1 MRLFKKNKQSLIG
14 EGALTKLSAV
24 IDQKQKRLAEYLGR
38 QTAYWNRSAKITAL
52 AIFCLLFGG
61 ACMLLLIHAIIH

>member
-1 MRLFKKNKQSLIG
+1 MRFFSKNKRSLIDQT
-14 EGALTKLSAV
+14 ALSKLGTAF
-24 IDQKQKRLAEYLGR
+24 DQRQKRLADYLSR
-38 QTAYWNRSAKITAL
+38 RTRYWNSSAKIIAL

>member
-1 MRLFKKNKQSLIG
+1 MRFFKKKKRTLIG
-14 EGALTKLSAV
+14 EGALTKLSVA
-24 IDQKQKRLAEYLGR
+24 IDQKQKRLAEYLGK